1 MGVEAFG
8 LEQRVRLL
16 RLPNRMPAA
25 KAPDPPVDEAAEH
38 RPRNSRSG
46 SVEPDQT
53 RAPAQSIT
61 NDAGA
66 FGRPPREPTE
76 PKAREAALWA
86 RFVQG
91 AADPVRCA
99 GR

>member
-8 LEQRVRLL
+8 LEQRVLL
-16 RLPNRMPAA
+16 RVPPPQAAEPHARRESPAS
-25 KAPDPPVDEAAEH
+25 PLDEAAEH

-76 PKAREAALWA
+76 PKA
-86 RFVQG
+86 
-91 AADPVRCA
+91 
-99 GR
+99 